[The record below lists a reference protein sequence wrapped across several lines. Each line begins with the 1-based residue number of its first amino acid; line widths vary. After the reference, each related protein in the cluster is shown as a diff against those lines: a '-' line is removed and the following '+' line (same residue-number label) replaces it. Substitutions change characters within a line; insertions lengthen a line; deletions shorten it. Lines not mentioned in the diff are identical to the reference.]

1 MKVKMLEAFQQ
12 VGATAVLASE
22 NITVSF
28 LEKGEVY
35 EVGATL
41 AAFLIENNKAEE
53 VKPHYGAQEKPEFR
67 HDDVIYSEITGKA
80 EVVEEETPEDEP
92 IMTTEEAKSKRG
104 KRSKK

>member
-1 MKVKMLEAFQQ
+1 MKVKMLETFQQ
-12 VGATAVLASE
+12 VGATAVLASKG
-22 NITVSF
+22 IPVTV
-28 LEKGEVY
+28 LEQGETYDVD
-35 EVGATL
+35 ATL

-92 IMTTEEAKSKRG
+92 IMTTEEAKPKRG